1 MDGKRLD
8 GAIYNGAVEGWQGA
22 GVGRHLCRH
31 SSPLVSWKGGRVLV
45 WDVTCVDTLAPS
57 HRQLASREAGAVA
70 ASAEQ
75 RKNAHLEATH
85 HFVPIAVETL
95 GVVGEEGS
103 IFFKDLGRRI
113 ADVTQEQQ
121 SHQFLLQRVSIT
133 VQRGNVAS
141 ILGTLVQGERSVV
154 M

>member
-1 MDGKRLD
+1 M
-8 GAIYNGAVEGWQGA
+8 
-22 GVGRHLCRH
+22 
-31 SSPLVSWKGGRVLV
+31 
-45 WDVTCVDTLAPS
+45 WDVTCADTLAPS

-75 RKNAHLEATH
+75 RKKSKYAHLEATQ

-103 IFFKDLGRRI
+103 IFFNDLGRRI

-121 SHQFLLQRVSIT
+121 SHQFLLQRVSIA
-133 VQRGNVAS
+133 VQ
-141 ILGTLVQGERSVV
+141 
-154 M
+154 